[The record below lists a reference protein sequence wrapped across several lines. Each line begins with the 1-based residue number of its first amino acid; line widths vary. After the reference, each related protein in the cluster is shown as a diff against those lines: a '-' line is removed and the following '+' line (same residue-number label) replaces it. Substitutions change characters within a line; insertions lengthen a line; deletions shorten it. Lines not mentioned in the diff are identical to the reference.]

1 MQHALPSLP
10 YDFADLEPYIDEKTM
25 RLHYSLHHAAYV
37 KSLNLALETAPDFLQ
52 GKTAEWLLLNL
63 NKIPEK
69 LRSTIRYHAGGH
81 VNHSF
86 FWQGLSPVGSMP
98 SGGFAKAIDHSFGSF
113 EKFKTAFEEAGSAV
127 LGSGWVWLVKAR
139 IDNDLRILT
148 TSDHDN
154 PITQGYTTLLVSDV
168 WEHAYYLKHQNR
180 RPEYLKDVWPVVN
193 WVEVE
198 RRYEDSLSIIERH
211 LKTYEL

>member
-1 MQHALPSLP
+1 MKYVLPPLP
-10 YDFADLEPYIDEKTM
+10 YDFADLEPHIDEKTM
-25 RLHYSLHHAAYV
+25 RLHYSMHHATYV
-37 KSLNLALETAPDFLQ
+37 KSLNLALETAPDLLR

-69 LRSTIRYHAGGH
+69 LRSTIRHHAGGH

-86 FWQGLSPVGSMP
+86 FWQGLSPVDSMP
-98 SGGFAKAIDHSFGSF
+98 SVELAKAIDHSFGSF
-113 EKFKTAFEEAGSAV
+113 EKFKIAFEEAGSKV
-127 LGSGWVWLVKAR
+127 FGSGWVWLVKAR

-148 TSDHDN
+148 TSGHDN
-154 PITQGYTTLLVSDV
+154 PITQGYTTLLVNDV

-193 WVEVE
+193 WVEVA